1 MTSENYSVLEDL
13 KLIGFLSVK
22 ALLCFLKRL
31 WDVTVSS
38 LCPADSSLNLKM
50 FCPGFSTMPFERA
63 ILMQIVRVHTGPLI
77 TFFRV
82 IALRAESAS
91 RWLYSPSCI

>member
-1 MTSENYSVLEDL
+1 MTSENYSVLKDL
-13 KLIGFLSVK
+13 KLIGFLFVK

-63 ILMQIVRVHTGPLI
+63 ILMQIVRVHTGPLF

>member
-1 MTSENYSVLEDL
+1 MQAFFFCPIRPCNETLNETPVVTVVRHSVSLRATLAFVTGENYSVLEDL
-13 KLIGFLSVK
+13 KLTGLLSVK

-50 FCPGFSTMPFERA
+50 FYPGF
-63 ILMQIVRVHTGPLI
+63 
-77 TFFRV
+77 
-82 IALRAESAS
+82 
-91 RWLYSPSCI
+91 